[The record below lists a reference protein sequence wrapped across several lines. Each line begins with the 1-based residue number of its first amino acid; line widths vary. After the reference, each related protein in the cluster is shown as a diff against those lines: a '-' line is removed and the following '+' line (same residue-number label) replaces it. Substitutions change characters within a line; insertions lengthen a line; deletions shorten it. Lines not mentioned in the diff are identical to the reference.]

1 MKIRKA
7 EIKDVKQVAKIM
19 NQVQKLHCENRPDIF
34 RERSIDELEK
44 QVTEA
49 INENEKENVIIVAE
63 NDSEEIVGI
72 LNYKIRIIEE
82 GSRPNL
88 KPNSILS
95 ISELGVEENWRGKGI
110 GKQLMNEAEKIKIT
124 LGCERLELNC
134 WSFNEKAMGFYASC
148 GMKIQRVFLEK

>member
-1 MKIRKA
+1 MKIR
-7 EIKDVKQVAKIM
+7 EIELRDVKQVAKIM
-19 NQVQKLHCENRPDIF
+19 DQVQKLHCENRPDIF
-34 RERSIDELEK
+34 RKRSIDELEK
-44 QVTEA
+44 QVIEA
-49 INENEKENVIIVAE
+49 INRNENIIIVAE

-110 GKQLMNEAEKIKIT
+110 GKQLMSEAEKIKRT
-124 LGCERLELNC
+124 LGCERIELNC
-134 WSFNEKAMGFYASC
+134 WSFNERAMGFYASC